1 MTAKKRLKMLFLILV
16 AGGCLQSCDF
26 ISNLIHDDKIVA
38 RIGKQKLY
46 ISEVSEVIPSGVA
59 PEDSVSMALQYINN
73 WASEILFSQVAESQ
87 LSKSEQDVSVELEDY
102 KRSLL
107 KYRYEQRYINERL
120 DTVVSYNQI
129 EQYYK
134 THRELFV
141 LEVPVVKGRFLDIM
155 QESPN
160 LEILKSKMS
169 STDFFDLAQ
178 ADSIAYSSALKYS
191 DTSDKWVDMVT
202 FARAFGEDYGTLL
215 SKMDSHGFIEIPDER
230 GDIKIAYICEMQ
242 KAGTLASLEY
252 CEDRIRDIIISN
264 RRHALLTELEQELL
278 NDAQKRNKLV
288 IY

>member
-16 AGGCLQSCDF
+16 AGGCVQSCDF

>member
-1 MTAKKRLKMLFLILV
+1 MMMKKSLKIMLLIVV
-16 AGGCLQSCDF
+16 AGAIQSCNF
-26 ISNLIHDDKIVA
+26 ITNLIHDDKVVA

-46 ISEVSEVIPSGVA
+46 DSELAEVIPTGVP

-73 WASEILFSQVAESQ
+73 WASEILFSQVAENE
-87 LSKSEQDVSVELEDY
+87 LSKTEQDVSLELEDY

-129 EQYYK
+129 EQYYNSHK
-134 THRELFV
+134 ELFV
-141 LEVPVVKGRFLDIM
+141 LEVPIVKGRFLDIM

-160 LEILKSKMS
+160 IEILKSKMS

-178 ADSIAYSSALKYS
+178 ADSLAYSSALKYS

-202 FARAFGEDYGTLL
+202 FARGFGEDYGTLL

-264 RRHALLTELEQELL
+264 RRHALLTELEQNLL
-278 NDAQKRNKLV
+278 KDAQKKNKLV